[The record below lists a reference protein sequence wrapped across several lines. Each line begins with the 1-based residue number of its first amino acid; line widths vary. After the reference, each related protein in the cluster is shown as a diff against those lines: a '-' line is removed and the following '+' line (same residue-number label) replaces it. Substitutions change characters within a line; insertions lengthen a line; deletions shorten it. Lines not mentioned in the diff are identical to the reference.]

1 MDRSENMRRIRSKDM
16 RPELA
21 VRSLVHKMGYRY
33 RLHRKDLPGKPD
45 LVFATRRKVIFVH
58 GCYWHGH
65 GCMIAHTPKSNLDYW
80 TPKLAR
86 NRARDKKTLET
97 LKEAG
102 WDALVIWECETKV
115 DTSLIERIQAF
126 LHHGSSPTPTR

>member
-1 MDRSENMRRIRSKDM
+1 MDRSENMRRIKSKNM

-21 VRSLVHKMGYRY
+21 VRSLVHRMGYRY

-45 LVFATRRKVIFVH
+45 MVFASHRKVIFVH

-65 GCMIAHTPKSNLDYW
+65 DCKKAHTPKSNLDYW

-97 LKEAG
+97 LTAAG
-102 WDALVIWECETKV
+102 WGALVIWECETGDEGKV
-115 DTSLIERIQAF
+115 GKRIKAF
-126 LHHGSSPTPTR
+126 LKERM